1 MVRTA
6 RARER
11 FHIELIKP
19 SHYDDDGYV
28 IQWMKAWVPS
38 NSLACL
44 YGLAR
49 HAADNRVFGED
60 VEVSINAYDETN
72 TVIPVRGIIRRLQ
85 RDGGIVCMVGVQS
98 NQFPRCMDMAR
109 RFRAAGLQVAIG
121 GFHVSG
127 CLAMLPHVP
136 PDIQEAI
143 DLGMTIFAG
152 EAEGRFNDFLRAAY
166 RRELRPLYNYM
177 SDLPPLEGQVLPRL
191 PRAVAS
197 RYAPVP
203 GTFDA
208 GRGCPFLCSFCTI
221 INVQGRKS
229 RHRSADDVERLLR
242 ANLKHG
248 IRYYFLTD
256 DNFARNRNWEPI
268 FDRIAELRAELGV
281 ELKFTIQVDTLCHK
295 IPNFID
301 KARQAGVSRVF
312 IGLENINSD
321 NLQAAHKRQNK
332 VAEYR
337 AMLLAWK
344 KRKITTYCGYILGF
358 PADTAERILE
368 DIETVKRELPL
379 DILEFFCLTP
389 LPGSAD
395 HKELQAAGAPLDPD
409 MNIYDLEHVCTAH
422 PKMSVEEWRGI
433 YDRAWDA
440 YYSMDHIETLMRRTA
455 AAGRN
460 PKRIF
465 ELSLQFYGCYRYL
478 KVHPLQGG
486 FLRRK
491 IRTERRSTRPRE
503 NPLVFYPRRA
513 LESMVTFG
521 GFAAYAWRVYRLF
534 LRVRKETQRATEP
547 WMDEAIG
554 EMFAV
559 PAVEEAP
566 RERVSA

>member
-152 EAEGRFNDFLRAAY
+152 EAEGRFDDFLRAAY
-166 RRELRPLYNYM
+166 RRELRPLYSYM
-177 SDLPPLEGQVLPRL
+177 NDLPPLEGQVLPRL
-191 PRAVAS
+191 PPAVAR

-221 INVQGRKS
+221 INVQGRTS
-229 RHRSADDVERLLR
+229 RHRGPDDVERLLR
-242 ANLKHG
+242 ANLKKG
-248 IRYYFLTD
+248 IRHYFVTD
-256 DNFARNRNWEPI
+256 DNFARNRNWEVI
-268 FDRIAELRAELGV
+268 FDRVIALREELGARFN
-281 ELKFTIQVDTLCHK
+281 FTIQVDTLCHK

-301 KARQAGVSRVF
+301 KARRAGVSRVF
-312 IGLENINSD
+312 IGLENVNAD
-321 NLQAAHKRQNK
+321 NLQAAHKR
-332 VAEYR
+332 V
-337 AMLLAWK
+337 
-344 KRKITTYCGYILGF
+344 
-358 PADTAERILE
+358 
-368 DIETVKRELPL
+368 
-379 DILEFFCLTP
+379 
-389 LPGSAD
+389 
-395 HKELQAAGAPLDPD
+395 
-409 MNIYDLEHVCTAH
+409 
-422 PKMSVEEWRGI
+422 
-433 YDRAWDA
+433 
-440 YYSMDHIETLMRRTA
+440 
-455 AAGRN
+455 
-460 PKRIF
+460 
-465 ELSLQFYGCYRYL
+465 
-478 KVHPLQGG
+478 
-486 FLRRK
+486 
-491 IRTERRSTRPRE
+491 
-503 NPLVFYPRRA
+503 
-513 LESMVTFG
+513 
-521 GFAAYAWRVYRLF
+521 
-534 LRVRKETQRATEP
+534 
-547 WMDEAIG
+547 
-554 EMFAV
+554 
-559 PAVEEAP
+559 
-566 RERVSA
+566 